1 MVCIYFIKNNSL
13 VRFIITIFQN
23 DGSVEVTAQYN
34 TIQDF
39 FMVNLYYWI
48 YLPKSNKGIWLVSD
62 VHFKHF
68 FNENFPCITLY

>member
-23 DGSVEVTAQYN
+23 NGSVEVTSQYN

-39 FMVNLYYWI
+39 FMVNLYYEYAYQNQI
-48 YLPKSNKGIWLVSD
+48 KVYG
-62 VHFKHF
+62 
-68 FNENFPCITLY
+68 